1 MARRPT
7 PAARSV
13 TTRIRGGLN
22 RIALW
27 QLATFVLLTML
38 VWVNELIDLPRELF
52 QLEPTPTNLARGA
65 ILTAAVLFTAILTIG
80 NTHER
85 SRRLVE
91 EILVI
96 CARCGKVKLNAD
108 QWQNWETFITEESGC
123 RLSHGLC
130 PDCYAREHR
139 AMEKQLP

>member
-1 MARRPT
+1 MP
-7 PAARSV
+7 
-13 TTRIRGGLN
+13 TRIRGGLN

-27 QLATFVLLTML
+27 QLATFVLMALL
-38 VWVNELIDLPRELF
+38 VWVNELVDLPRLLF
-52 QLEPTPTNLARGA
+52 QLEPSPANLARGA

-80 NTHER
+80 NTYLR
-85 SRRLVE
+85 SQRLVE

-108 QWQNWETFITEESGC
+108 QWQNWETFVAEESGC

-130 PDCYAREHR
+130 PDCYEQEHR
-139 AMEKQLP
+139 ALEKHLP